1 MAVINGKV
9 NGTAG
14 SNYRFWIEYETS
26 PNIAENKTIITSIS
40 VIAEKIKGTGY
51 YNLGN
56 TTVSLNIDGV
66 DYGAVV
72 SGYDFRKYARK
83 VLVTRNNIEIPHNDD
98 GNKKITI
105 SSSWNMD
112 NSPYLTTAEASATFD
127 LPFIPRKSYC
137 NFEDF
142 VVGND
147 IPVTISRASANF
159 KHTLRLYVNGTL
171 IQTVSNIDTNATI
184 TYNADNI
191 YAVIPNSLEGIAKIT
206 CETFYN
212 ETSLGITET
221 SRRAIINGSLV
232 SPEFSNFAI
241 TEMNSIVYNLT
252 GGNNF
257 IKVFSNI
264 KFTIDSGNKAVPK
277 KSASISKYIF
287 TVGTKTAEELDSS
300 GTIEKIINSVDGSS
314 TNVTVVDSRGL
325 KTSVSKI
332 INLIDYLPPSI
343 TKLETQRENAVGTNV
358 FLILNAKIYDGDF
371 GNGENKI
378 TYFGYRIKNRAE
390 DWGNQTWYEKTSEFN
405 LKMNYNSG
413 NISLDVSDNFKL

>member
-1 MAVINGKV
+1 MAIINGKV

-26 PNIAENKTIITSIS
+26 SNIAENKTIITSIS

-66 DYGAVV
+66 DYETVENDEYSPFLYPKGTVDYGAVV
-72 SGYDFRKYARK
+72 SGYDFRKYTRK

-142 VVGND
+142 IVGNN

-221 SRRAIINGSLV
+221 LRRAIINGSLV

-264 KFTIDSGNKAVPK
+264 KFTIDSENKAVPK

-390 DWGNQTWYEKTSEFN
+390 LG
-405 LKMNYNSG
+405 
-413 NISLDVSDNFKL
+413 